1 MLKNQNDFENSS
13 LIPHL
18 SYLTRN
24 QRSVFSNQ
32 YRFFRNDHS
41 SFISH
46 HSSLE
51 RKRSFTL
58 IELLVVVA
66 IIAILAG
73 MLLPAL
79 NKAREKAK
87 SSDCLGRLKQSSL
100 ALISY
105 AADNNDTMIF
115 YFNKT
120 YSPSGYV
127 MYWQEMLQRSGYL
140 AEKTGSSVMACPS
153 TPIGSYGVNYLPP
166 TADQMPGFDRNKNV
180 GISTRRIQA
189 VSSYFLVADAVKV
202 SAGKAATT
210 TAVHISGDLEFHI
223 HLRHTNRAGISF
235 MDGHAES
242 AEATKISNAI
252 YTMYMDRSTGYG
264 RTTTTFYDQ
273 YLVKRF
279 ISTPGTFKYL

>member
-1 MLKNQNDFENSS
+1 MRILRKLKNERTVTMPKNKNEFKISS

-18 SYLTRN
+18 SYLK
-24 QRSVFSNQ
+24 
-32 YRFFRNDHS
+32 
-41 SFISH
+41 
-46 HSSLE
+46 
-51 RKRSFTL
+51 RKTGNRFTL

-87 SSDCLGRLKQSSL
+87 SSDCLSRLKQSSL

-105 AADNNDTMIF
+105 ASDNNDIMIF

-127 MYWQEMLQRSGYL
+127 MYWMEMLQRSGYL
-140 AEKTGSSVMACPS
+140 AGKGTSKVMSCPS
-153 TPIGSYGVNYLPP
+153 TPVNSYGINYLPP
-166 TADQMPGFDRNKNV
+166 TTDQMPGFDRNKNV

-189 VSSYFLVADAVKV
+189 ASNYFLVADAAQLA
-202 SAGKAATT
+202 SGKAVTT
-210 TAVHISGDLEFHI
+210 YVVYITDSLVHHI
-223 HLRHTNRAGISF
+223 HMRHSNRAGISF
-235 MDGHAES
+235 LDGHAES
-242 AEATKISNAI
+242 AEATRMSSAI

-264 RTTTTFYDQ
+264 RTSTTFYDQ
-273 YLVKRF
+273 YMVKRF
-279 ISTPGTFKYL
+279 ISTSGSFRYL

>member
-1 MLKNQNDFENSS
+1 MLKTKNDLENSS

-18 SYLTRN
+18 SYLK
-24 QRSVFSNQ
+24 
-32 YRFFRNDHS
+32 
-41 SFISH
+41 
-46 HSSLE
+46 
-51 RKRSFTL
+51 RKTASRFTL
-58 IELLVVVA
+58 IELLVVIA

-87 SSDCLGRLKQSSL
+87 SSDCLSRLKQCSM

-105 AADNNDTMIF
+105 ASDNNDIMIF

-127 MYWQEMLQRSGYL
+127 MYWKEMLQRSGYL
-140 AEKTGSSVMACPS
+140 ANKGASNVMSCPA

-180 GISTRRIQA
+180 GITTRRIQSA
-189 VSSYFLVADAVKV
+189 SNYFLVADAAKF
-202 SAGKAATT
+202 SSGKAATT
-210 TAVHISGDLEFHI
+210 TAVHISGESLEDHI

-235 MDGHAES
+235 LDGHAES
-242 AEATKISNAI
+242 AEAAKISNAI

-273 YLVKRF
+273 YMMKRF
-279 ISTPGTFKYL
+279 IPTPGTFKYL